1 MNGSLWIAAK
11 FRPSWTSPWLA
22 LPSPIEVIA
31 TWPVLRIFAASAIP
45 TAWSICVATGD
56 ESETRLFSALP

>member
-11 FRPSWTSPWLA
+11 FRPSWTSPWLL
-22 LPSPIEVIA
+22 LPSPIDVIA

-45 TAWSICVATGD
+45 TAWSIWVATGD
-56 ESETRLFSALP
+56 DTDTRLCSATP